1 MIIPI
6 ERLLCDSD
14 ARRIRREPLR
24 RQSCRRLAATALL
37 GASLA
42 LVAGRASAGWVGD
55 AMDLMGTRVSVE
67 LWDDDEARG
76 RMLVDA
82 VMEDYKRID
91 REMSTYKT
99 DSEITFVNEHAAEM
113 PIPIS
118 EELFSLI
125 DVSLQ
130 FSVASHGAF
139 DITYESVGY
148 LYDFHE
154 HKHPTEQQIKE
165 HLGAV
170 DYRHVVLD
178 RGART
183 IKYTVPGVK
192 INLGGIAKGYTVQ
205 HEADYLRAHGVEHA
219 LLNAGGDTRVIGDRR
234 GKPWMVGIRHPRLKE
249 QVITRLPLIDE
260 AISTAGDYE
269 RFFEEDGKR
278 YHHVINPHT
287 GEPTEGILTV
297 TVIGP
302 SGTYTDGLDTA
313 IFVLGVKE
321 GLELIKKYPEYETI
335 IVDSNGK
342 IYYSE
347 GLEPPGG
354 Q

>member
-1 MIIPI
+1 VA
-6 ERLLCDSD
+6 L
-14 ARRIRREPLR
+14 
-24 RQSCRRLAATALL
+24 TALA
-37 GASLA
+37 GAALA

-67 LWDDDEARG
+67 LWDDDETHG
-76 RMLVDA
+76 RKLVDA

-91 REMSTYKT
+91 REMSTYKP
-99 DSEITFVNEHAAEM
+99 DSEISFVNDHAAEK

-118 EELFSLI
+118 EELFNLI

-130 FSVASHGAF
+130 ISVASHGAF

-148 LYDFHE
+148 LYDFHA
-154 HKHPTEQQIKE
+154 HQHPSEEQIKE
-165 HLGAV
+165 HLPAI

-178 RGART
+178 RGPRS
-183 IKYTVPGVK
+183 IKYTMAGVR

-205 HEADYLRAHGVEHA
+205 READWLRTQGVEHA

-234 GKPWMVGIRHPRLKE
+234 GKPWIVGIRHPRVKD
-249 QVITRLPLIDE
+249 QVITRLPLVDE
-260 AISTAGDYE
+260 AISTGGDYE
-269 RFFEEDGKR
+269 RFFDEDGKR
-278 YHHVINPHT
+278 YHHVINPRT
-287 GEPTEGILTV
+287 GEPTEGVLTV

-302 SGTYTDGLDTA
+302 SGTMTDGLETA
-313 IFVLGVKE
+313 VFVLGVKE

-335 IVDSNGK
+335 IVDSSGK
-342 IYYSE
+342 IFYSD

-354 Q
+354 P